1 MSKDVT
7 QKVVVIFILLII
19 LQQRETEDVTVWKP
33 EL

>member
-7 QKVVVIFILLII
+7 QKVVIFILLII